1 MANSYPEQDTLHYM
15 KKQTKQNLIELLETS
30 LATND
35 LNIRDLEESLDKIL
49 TSTNSCKKS
58 PYIKALRELY
68 SYVYNYVTHGDWSK
82 EIIIEFIKDTIAIL
96 NTPLKELE
104 AQEAAIQKQLE
115 LDDYHKELPL
125 KLLTLLA
132 EADELDIDYKVG
144 FNQLKQP
151 LVEIDGIKIPLN
163 GEPYDYQYVKSELFD
178 LARQQKEETQQKD
191 DLIAAAKAK
200 LTDEEKDLLGL

>member
-1 MANSYPEQDTLHYM
+1 MADNYPEQNTLHYM
-15 KKQTKQNLIELLETS
+15 EKQTKQNLIELLDTS
-30 LATND
+30 LATTD

-58 PYIKALRELY
+58 PYTEALRKLY
-68 SYVYNYVTHGDWSK
+68 SYVYNYVAYGDWSK
-82 EIIIEFIKDTIAIL
+82 EIIIEFIKDTLDIL

-104 AQEAAIQKQLE
+104 EQEAAIQKQLE
-115 LDDYHKELPL
+115 LEEYHKELPL

-151 LVEIDGIKIPLN
+151 LVQIDGIKIPLN

-178 LARQQKEETQQKD
+178 LARSYNETQQKD

-200 LTDEEKDLLGL
+200 LTDEEKEALGL